1 MKKLITFVLLAGW
14 VLTAYSQKVIELEET
29 TLTFEPTGEVVFE
42 DYANGI
48 VKVRENY
55 AAQFQSNAI
64 AFINENFDINRFR
77 KESGNLN
84 GDIYVTVTS
93 PKGHLNARYDDKNQL
108 VSTFQKFEDVPLPF
122 EVRNEVYANY
132 MGWTLTKDKYI
143 ASGTEGNI
151 DKEKYIVYLEKGSER
166 EKLRITPART
176 STTGVAMVEK
186 F

>member
-14 VLTAYSQKVIELEET
+14 VLTSYSQEVIELEET
-29 TLTFEPTGEVVFE
+29 TLTFEPTAEVVFE

-64 AFINENFDINRFR
+64 AFIQENFDINKFR
-77 KESGNLN
+77 RESGNED
-84 GDIYVTVTS
+84 GEIYVTVTS
-93 PKGHLNARYDDKNQL
+93 SNGRLDATYNSDNEL
-108 VSTFQKFEDVPLPF
+108 VRTYQKFENVPLPY
-122 EVRNEVYANY
+122 EVRNEVYASY

-143 ASGTEGNI
+143 ASGIESNI
-151 DKEKYIVYLEKGSER
+151 DKEKYIVYLEKDNKR
-166 EKLRITPART
+166 EKLKITPARN
-176 STTGVAMVEK
+176 SATGVAMVEK